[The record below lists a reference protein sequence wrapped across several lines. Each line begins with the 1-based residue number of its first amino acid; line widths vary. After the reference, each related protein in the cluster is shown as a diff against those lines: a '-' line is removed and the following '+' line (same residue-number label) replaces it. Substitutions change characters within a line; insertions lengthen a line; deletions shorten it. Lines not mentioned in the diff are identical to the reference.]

1 MSCVARKLSRLRGG
15 WDPNAAWDTILNS
28 NEWTQTKNKI
38 MGRYGL
44 DDGFLNDIGEA
55 IYEYD
60 SAYLNNDPTT
70 ARQVKSRFIRDNLLY
85 LQRHLPNYDQ
95 NREDLYG
102 SALRK
107 MWNYIRTVI
116 HRGPIPVTRAQIA
129 ANRARWRQKRQQQI
143 QAAIT
148 PDIPWIGSAGHFT
161 RLRLG
166 KLIPQQ
172 PRVRIGKW
180 REILGVPQRA
190 VLLAAPQ
197 PPQPA
202 PDEDMPDIALSGG
215 PSRAASPSGGL
226 DEGGPLADLGGVDG
240 DEAEPLLVPS
250 PPRSASAS
258 PVRSASASPLR
269 PASPLQPAPPLQD
282 PEEEAQDSPPPQT
295 GPRGRAQTKKKRRVP
310 RDVAAVQA
318 MTQPVSGERERR
330 TPARWE
336 PYESGYLARMKK
348 LEDEEQARRAQQ
360 AQQAQQPRGNGELSY
375 LRRIDPYTFAQR
387 RRLLNAYR
395 RGMILFPKYR
405 RK

>member
-70 ARQVKSRFIRDNLLY
+70 ARQVKSRFIHDNLLY

-129 ANRARWRQKRQQQI
+129 ADRARWRQKRQQQI
-143 QAAIT
+143 QAAIA

-190 VLLAAPQ
+190 ALLAAPQ

-215 PSRAASPSGGL
+215 PSRAASPGG
-226 DEGGPLADLGGVDG
+226 G
-240 DEAEPLLVPS
+240 DDDDDDDVEPLLAPS
-250 PPRSASAS
+250 PPRSRAGS
-258 PVRSASASPLR
+258 PARSESASPLR
-269 PASPLQPAPPLQD
+269 PASPVQPAPAPAPPLQD
-282 PEEEAQDSPPPQT
+282 SSSSPPPT
-295 GPRGRAQTKKKRRVP
+295 GPRGRASMRRVP
-310 RDVAAVQA
+310 RDVAEVQA

-360 AQQAQQPRGNGELSY
+360 AQQARRAQQAQQAQQPTGNGELSY